1 MIFPGHDG
9 QEVIMSVQDR
19 AARAGDLRQAISDAV
34 VRVCADFI
42 GRGPTRA
49 KTYLNENM
57 VFCVMQDTL
66 TRGERSL
73 IADGDGESVRE
84 MRRRFQD
91 AMRRHIC
98 AAVES
103 LTGRKVVGFLSDN
116 DVESEM
122 AIEVFVLDGPIE
134 YSGD

>member
-49 KTYLNENM
+49 KTYVNDNI

-73 IADGDGESVRE
+73 VADGDGQSVRE

-91 AMRRHIC
+91 AMRRQLC
-98 AAVES
+98 AAIES
-103 LTGRKVVGFLSDN
+103 LTDRKVVSFLSDN
-116 DVESEM
+116 DVLTET
-122 AIEVFVLDGPIE
+122 AIEVFVLDGPI
-134 YSGD
+134 GDNGD

>member
-1 MIFPGHDG
+1 
-9 QEVIMSVQDR
+9 MSVQDR
-19 AARAGDLRQAISDAV
+19 ASRAGDLRQAISDAI
-34 VRVCADFI
+34 VRVAADFI

-49 KTYLNENM
+49 KTYLNQHI

-73 IADGDGESVRE
+73 VADGDAESVRE

-91 AMRRHIC
+91 AMRRHVC
-98 AAVES
+98 AAIES
-103 LTGRKVVGFLSDN
+103 LTDRKVVSFLSDN

-122 AIEVFVLDGPIE
+122 AIEVFVLDGPISE
-134 YSGD
+134 TGD

>member
-1 MIFPGHDG
+1 
-9 QEVIMSVQDR
+9 MSVQDR
-19 AARAGDLRQAISDAV
+19 ASRAGDLRQAISDAI
-34 VRVCADFI
+34 VRVTADFI

-49 KTYLNENM
+49 KTYVNGNI

-73 IADGDGESVRE
+73 VADGDGESVRE

-98 AAVES
+98 GAVES
-103 LTGRKVVGFLSDN
+103 LTGRTVVSFLSDN
-116 DVESEM
+116 DVQTET

-134 YSGD
+134 HVGD

>member
-1 MIFPGHDG
+1 
-9 QEVIMSVQDR
+9 MSVQDR
-19 AARAGDLRQAISDAV
+19 ASRAGDLRQAISDAI
-34 VRVCADFI
+34 VRVSADFI

-49 KTYLNENM
+49 KTYLNQHI

-73 IADGDGESVRE
+73 VADGDGESVRE

-91 AMRRHIC
+91 AMRRHVC
-98 AAVES
+98 AAIES
-103 LTGRKVVGFLSDN
+103 LTDRKVVSFLSDN

-122 AIEVFVLDGPIE
+122 AIEVFVLDGPISE
-134 YSGD
+134 NGD